1 MKKNLIIDYLACI
14 AVKSLGPIIRALP
27 LVLSL
32 FLGKSIGELLY
43 YFDSRHRALAYANI
57 KTAIG
62 NQLSVKQL
70 SEVTKK
76 FYQHFG
82 QNLIEVFLLP
92 KIDKKY
98 LDKYMMVQGKE
109 NTSAGFNKG
118 KGVILLS
125 MHAGNWEFSN
135 LVCKNLGFPFNFFV
149 RDQRYPRLDKML
161 NLYRQ
166 QKGCTV
172 IQRNNPGRALIQAL
186 KNNEAVGM
194 TVDQGGKNGL
204 LVNFFGKQASMP
216 TGAIRLA
223 LKYGSEILPVYY
235 TRLNGPYQKVIIG
248 SRFALKK
255 TGDEEVDIRE
265 NLQELMH
272 TYEKFIL
279 EYPYEYLWTY
289 KIWKYAQERNILI
302 LSDKKAGH
310 LRQSQAVA
318 ASIAGNLSDRNI
330 KVNVD
335 IVNIEFKDKLA
346 RLFFTCI
353 SFFTSKYN
361 CQGILWGYKK
371 FFKED
376 NYKSLSSINPDI
388 VISGGSSLSAVN
400 FIIAGENQ
408 AKSIVLMR
416 PAFLSTKKFDLVI
429 TPKHDRPGRRKNIVI
444 TDGALNLID
453 DDYLKAQSDKF
464 MGAFNFKAES
474 QGFNIGLL
482 IGGETKNF
490 HLAIDTVKEVTKQLK
505 SSCEKNNASIL
516 ATTSRR
522 TSVEIEN
529 LLQDELKSY
538 PHCKVLITASLEN
551 PSFTLGGIL
560 GLSRIIVTS
569 PESISMISEA
579 VTSKKYVIV
588 FKSPGLDKK
597 HKRFLDCFVQNKYIY
612 LIEPIELESA
622 IEFIKEN
629 EPEVNTL
636 KDNSIV
642 SVALKRI
649 L

>member
-14 AVKSLGPIIRALP
+14 AVKLLGPIIRALP
-27 LVLSL
+27 LVFSL

-57 KTAIG
+57 KSALG
-62 NQLSVKQL
+62 GRLSVKQL

-98 LDKYMMVQGKE
+98 LDKYMLVEGKV
-109 NTSAGFNKG
+109 NPWIGFDKG

-149 RDQRYPRLDKML
+149 RDQRYPRLDKIL
-161 NLYRQ
+161 NQYRQ
-166 QKGCTV
+166 EKGGRV

-194 TVDQGGKNGL
+194 TIDQGGKNGL
-204 LVNFFGKQASMP
+204 VVKFFGKFASMP

-272 TYEKFIL
+272 VYEKFIL
-279 EYPYEYLWTY
+279 EYPYEYLWNY
-289 KIWKYAQERNILI
+289 KIWKYAHERNILI
-302 LSDKKAGH
+302 LSDKKTGH
-310 LRQSQAVA
+310 LRQSQALA
-318 ASIAGNLSDRNI
+318 AIIAGNLANRNI

-335 IVNIEFKDKLA
+335 IVDIEFKDKLA
-346 RLFFTCI
+346 RLFFTCV
-353 SFFTSKYN
+353 SFLTPKYR
-361 CQGILWGYKK
+361 CQGCLWGYKK
-371 FFKED
+371 FLKED

-388 VISGGSSLSAVN
+388 VISGGSSLSALN
-400 FIIAGENQ
+400 YIIAGENM
-408 AKSIVLMR
+408 AKSVVLMR
-416 PAFLSTKKFDLVI
+416 PSFLSTKRFDLVI
-429 TPKHDRPGRRKNIVI
+429 IPKHDRPGKRKNIVI
-444 TDGALNLID
+444 TDGALNLINN
-453 DDYLKAQSDKF
+453 DYLKDQSDKF
-464 MGAFNFKAES
+464 MSAFNFKAES
-474 QGFNIGLL
+474 PGSTIGLL
-482 IGGETKNF
+482 IGGQAKNF
-490 HLAIDTVKEVTKQLK
+490 HLEIDTVKEVIKQLK

-522 TSVEIEN
+522 TNQRIEN
-529 LLQDELKSY
+529 LLKDELKSY
-538 PHCKVLITASLEN
+538 SHCKALIIANLEN
-551 PSFTLGGIL
+551 PPFALGGIL
-560 GLSRIIVTS
+560 GLSKIIVTS
-569 PESISMISEA
+569 CESISMISEA
-579 VTSKKYVIV
+579 VASKKYIIV
-588 FKSPGLDKK
+588 FKSPGLDTK
-597 HKRFLDCFVQNKYIY
+597 HKRFLDSFAQNKYIY
-612 LIEPIELESA
+612 LVEPIELEKT
-622 IEFIKEN
+622 IKFITEN
-629 EPEVNTL
+629 EPEVNIL
-636 KDNSIV
+636 KDNFIV
-642 SVALKRI
+642 SVALKKI

>member
-14 AVKSLGPIIRALP
+14 AVKLLGPIIRALP
-27 LVLSL
+27 LALSL

-43 YFDSRHRALAYANI
+43 YFDLRHRALAYANI
-57 KTAIG
+57 KTALG

-70 SEVTKK
+70 SGVTKK

-98 LDKYMMVQGKE
+98 LDKYMTVQGKV
-109 NTSAGFNKG
+109 NPSIGFNKG

-149 RDQRYPRLDKML
+149 RDQRYPRLDKIL
-161 NLYRQ
+161 NQYRQ
-166 QKGCTV
+166 QKGGIV

-194 TVDQGGKNGL
+194 TIDQGGKNGL
-204 LVNFFGKQASMP
+204 LVKFFGKQASMS

-235 TRLNGPYQKVIIG
+235 TRLNGLYQKVIIG
-248 SRFALKK
+248 SSFALKK
-255 TGDEEVDIRE
+255 TGNGEVDIRE

-289 KIWKYAQERNILI
+289 KIWKYAQEKNILI

-318 ASIAGNLSDRNI
+318 ASIADNLSARNI
-330 KVNVD
+330 KVNLD

-346 RLFFTCI
+346 GLFFTLN
-353 SFFTSKYN
+353 SFFTPKYN
-361 CQGILWGYKK
+361 CRGSLWRLKK

-388 VISGGSSLSAVN
+388 VISCGSSLSAVN
-400 FIIAGENQ
+400 FIIAGENL

-416 PAFLSTKKFDLVI
+416 PQFLSTKKFDLVI
-429 TPKHDRPGRRKNIVI
+429 MPKHDRPKKRKNIVI
-444 TDGALNLID
+444 TDGALNLVD
-453 DDYLKAQSDKF
+453 DDYLKVQSDKF
-464 MGAFNFKAES
+464 MGAFNLKAEPE
-474 QGFNIGLL
+474 GFTIGLL
-482 IGGETKNF
+482 IGGQTKNF
-490 HLAIDTVKEVTKQLK
+490 HLAIDTVEEVTRQLK
-505 SSCEKNNASIL
+505 SSCEKNKTSIL

-522 TSVEIEN
+522 TSQIIEN
-529 LLQDELKSY
+529 FLQDELKSY
-538 PHCKVLITASLEN
+538 PYCKALIIANLEN
-551 PSFTLGGIL
+551 PPFALGGIL

-569 PESISMISEA
+569 CESISMISEA
-579 VTSKKYVIV
+579 VISKKYVIV

-597 HKRFLDCFVQNKYIY
+597 HRRFLDYFAQNKYIY
-612 LIEPIELESA
+612 LIEPDELERT
-622 IEFIKEN
+622 IEFIKKN
-629 EPEVNTL
+629 KPEVNIL
-636 KDNSIV
+636 KDGSIV
-642 SVALKRI
+642 SESLKKI